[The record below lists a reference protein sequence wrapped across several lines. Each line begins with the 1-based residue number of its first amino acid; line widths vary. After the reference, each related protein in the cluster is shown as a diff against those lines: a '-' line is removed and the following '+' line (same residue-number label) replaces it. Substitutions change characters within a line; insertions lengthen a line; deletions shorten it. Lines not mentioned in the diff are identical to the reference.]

1 MKQRIKIL
9 LVGGL
14 LALARL
20 GASMA
25 GPLEDGLTAYQNG
38 DYTEVL
44 RLWRPLANQG
54 NAIAQAQL
62 GIMYL
67 NGQVVPQDY
76 AQALAYLR
84 KAAAQGNADA
94 QSGLG
99 VMYTYGR
106 GVPQDNAQA
115 VAWLRKAA
123 GQGSAEGEGRL
134 GEMYVNGQGVLQ
146 DYAQAHMWLR
156 KGAEQ
161 GNSLA
166 QNSLGFL
173 YETGKGVPQDFIQAH
188 MWYNLAAS
196 DAQDAVGSE
205 TSSQMR
211 DLVAAKM
218 TPAQVAEAQR
228 LAREWKPKLGV
239 RIRVS
244 LSRSKTRLD
253 RPLTNYDLDYC
264 LHRRAEYEAASDKP
278 EFDRQ
283 RFLT

>member
-1 MKQRIKIL
+1 VSIVGTWRNAQSGFKVSDIPGADVKQRVRAVF
-9 LVGGL
+9 VGGV
-14 LALARL
+14 LALAL
-20 GASMA
+20 VGSATA
-25 GPLEDGLTAYQNG
+25 GPLEEGLIAYQNG
-38 DYTEVL
+38 DYAEVL

-76 AQALAYLR
+76 GQAVAWLR

-99 VMYTYGR
+99 VMYTFGR
-106 GVPQDNAQA
+106 GVPQDNTRA

-123 GQGSAEGEGRL
+123 EQGNAEGEGRL
-134 GEMYVNGQGVLQ
+134 GEMYVNGQGVPQ
-146 DYAQAHMWLR
+146 DYVQAHMWLR

-161 GNSLA
+161 GNNLA

-173 YETGKGVPQDFIQAH
+173 YETGRGVPQDFVQAH

-196 DAQDAVGSE
+196 NAQDTLGSE

-218 TPAQVAEAQR
+218 TPAQIAEAQKM
-228 LAREWKPKLGV
+228 AREWGPK
-239 RIRVS
+239 
-244 LSRSKTRLD
+244 
-253 RPLTNYDLDYC
+253 
-264 LHRRAEYEAASDKP
+264 
-278 EFDRQ
+278 
-283 RFLT
+283 